1 MRHIRGAQG
10 NQSRMRSKHCEA
22 EPAEVTGVH
31 ASMRSRGL
39 GPLALETGRAART
52 PAPARP
58 PRASAVPRAS
68 RGAVQTNR
76 TTKCGGVPATG
87 RQVSRT
93 AAAVRC
99 PCGRRIIRIVPLGIL
114 LTYVVNVVLNT
125 RITSPRWQHAVCLGA
140 VLSDH
145 LAGAGHGFS
154 RSSTVAA

>member
-1 MRHIRGAQG
+1 M
-10 NQSRMRSKHCEA
+10 
-22 EPAEVTGVH
+22 PACGVGGSGH
-31 ASMRSRGL
+31 SHWRL
-39 GPLALETGRAART
+39 VAART

-76 TTKCGGVPATG
+76 TTKCGVPDDKYHVLPAVVWAT
-87 RQVSRT
+87 
-93 AAAVRC
+93 
-99 PCGRRIIRIVPLGIL
+99 IIHNTYCTLGIL